1 MALSDPDHSQ
11 DDPLSIS
18 RRRLLKLGVY
28 VAPTLLTL
36 TGLIRESEAAVQARV
51 RQRVRQ
57 RVTVRQRVQAQ
68 AQVQANADVKLK
80 VVVRLKIA

>member
-1 MALSDPDHSQ
+1 MEPSDPDHSQ

-18 RRRLLKLGVY
+18 RRRLLKLGAY

-51 RQRVRQ
+51 RQRV
-57 RVTVRQRVQAQ
+57 TVQQQIQAQ
-68 AQVQANADVKLK
+68 AQAEVDADVKLE
-80 VVVRLKIA
+80 VVVRLQIV